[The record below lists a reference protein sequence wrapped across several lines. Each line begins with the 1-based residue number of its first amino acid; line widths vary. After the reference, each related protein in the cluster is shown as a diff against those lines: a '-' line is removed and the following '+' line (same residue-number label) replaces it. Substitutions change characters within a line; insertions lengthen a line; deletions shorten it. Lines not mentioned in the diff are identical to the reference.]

1 MVMKIKIHIA
11 GIIALMMVMI
21 PSLHA
26 QTAEYGVWLGVE
38 GEKKITKRIDADFNL
53 QARTFDNGT
62 SMAQWLAETGLTY
75 EACKYVDLALMYRF
89 IADYK
94 DNDGVEYKHRWYGD
108 VKGKID
114 INRFE
119 LSSRIRYQQQYN
131 ITKSS
136 GVETTIRNKWTLEY
150 NINKCPVSPFVSAEA
165 FAPADDAQFDI
176 EEWRYMIGMT
186 WKINKK
192 QSFEAAWL
200 SDREDGES
208 INLNVLSLSWKNKF

>member
-1 MVMKIKIHIA
+1 M
-11 GIIALMMVMI
+11 LMTTA
-21 PSLHA
+21 LHA
-26 QTAEYGVWLGVE
+26 QTADYGMWLGADA
-38 GEKKITKRIDADFNL
+38 EKKITKRLDADLNL
-53 QARTFDNGT
+53 QARTFDDG
-62 SMAQWLAETGLTY
+62 SSLALWLAETGLTY
-75 EACKYVDLALMYRF
+75 ETCKYVDLSLMYRF

-94 DNDGVEYKHRWYGD
+94 DNDGMEYKHRWYGD
-108 VKGKID
+108 VKGKIE

-136 GVETTIRNKWTLEY
+136 GSNTTIRNKWTLEY

-176 EEWRYMIGMT
+176 EEWRYMVGIN

-192 QSFEAAWL
+192 QSVEAAWL
-200 SDREDGES
+200 SEREDGES